1 MDRIKSALEKAME
14 RAEQM
19 EAPTEEE
26 RLEWKWAPEGTKLAT
41 AFLNSKVELAAEV
54 AKVQQ
59 PARRFLMKGIADVL
73 LENLRLPRSEH
84 AFKTNE
90 RILEVLK
97 QLSQGPMGEI
107 ADRFRYV
114 FTQYAQF
121 HPQQQ
126 QEAYDQLKEQM
137 QTQLEQAIQQQ
148 PGTQRPV
155 SPGNIEATPE
165 FQTQWLRTIAQLEE
179 PYEEHLRDFR
189 RQIRALL

>member
-26 RLEWKWAPEGTKLAT
+26 RLEWKWAPEGAKLAT
-41 AFLNSKVELAAEV
+41 AFLDSKMELAAEV

-59 PARRFLMKGIADVL
+59 PARRFLLKGIADVL

-84 AFKTNE
+84 AFQTNE
-90 RILEVLK
+90 RILEALK

-114 FTQYAQF
+114 FTQYVQF

-126 QEAYDQLKEQM
+126 REAYDQLKELM
-137 QTQLEQAIQQQ
+137 QSQLEQAMRQQT
-148 PGTQRPV
+148 GTQGPI
-155 SPGNIEATPE
+155 SPGNIEAMPE

-189 RQIRALL
+189 RQIQALL

>member
-1 MDRIKSALEKAME
+1 MERIKSAVEKAME